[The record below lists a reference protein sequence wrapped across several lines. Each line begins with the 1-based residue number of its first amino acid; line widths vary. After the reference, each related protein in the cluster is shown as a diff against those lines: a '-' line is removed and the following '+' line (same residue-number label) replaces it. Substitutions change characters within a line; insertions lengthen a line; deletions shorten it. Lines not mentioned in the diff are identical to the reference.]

1 MDTKILTCVALLAGA
16 SSLTAQDSSPADSA
30 NVLLDAA
37 ASFESEDQW
46 EVAEALYRFIAEHFD
61 TTPAAVQAQARF
73 SALNL
78 ESAQGSGSVELRV
91 WGTTFGLWL
100 GVALPS
106 VV

>member
-16 SSLTAQDSSPADSA
+16 SSLTAQASSPADSA

-61 TTPAAVQAQARF
+61 TTPAAGQAQARF

-78 ESAQGSGSVELRV
+78 EGAQGSGSVELRV
-91 WGTTFGLWL
+91 WATTYGL
-100 GVALPS
+100 
-106 VV
+106 